1 MVTQQRASKA
11 PRTPQSVRPLD
22 APELQPS
29 AKRAK
34 LTEEPL
40 SEGQPMHTSR
50 LSRLAQ
56 HRVLATLL
64 FAGWLL
70 PVLFGVLLHDGG
82 PALAVCLTHDS

>member
-1 MVTQQRASKA
+1 MVTQRASKA

-34 LTEEPL
+34 LTEELP
-40 SEGQPMHTSR
+40 SGGQPQHLSR

-70 PVLFGVLLHDGG
+70 PVLCGVLLHDGE
-82 PALAVCLTHDS
+82 PALTLLLTCGG